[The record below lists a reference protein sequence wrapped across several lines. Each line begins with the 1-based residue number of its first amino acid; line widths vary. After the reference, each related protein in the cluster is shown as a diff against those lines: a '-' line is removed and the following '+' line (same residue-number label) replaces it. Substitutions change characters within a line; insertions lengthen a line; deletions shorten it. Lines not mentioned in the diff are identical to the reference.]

1 MSENVNLRKMVRI
14 IDPVDH
20 LAMVEIIRGMV
31 MTALVVSLGKHTNW
45 AEFIDVDSPVFA
57 EAVIKWL
64 SDN

>member
-1 MSENVNLRKMVRI
+1 MVRI

-31 MTALVVSLGKHTNW
+31 MTALVVSLGKHGTIDIN
-45 AEFIDVDSPVFA
+45 EFRPISVFA